1 MNLIVAVDKNW
12 GIGYQNKLLNS
23 IPEDMKY
30 FRETTTGK
38 VVVMGRKTLEMPL
51 LCTVLRKHWKN

>member
-38 VVVMGRKTLEMPL
+38 VVVMGRKTLESFPNGL
-51 LCTVLRKHWKN
+51 PS